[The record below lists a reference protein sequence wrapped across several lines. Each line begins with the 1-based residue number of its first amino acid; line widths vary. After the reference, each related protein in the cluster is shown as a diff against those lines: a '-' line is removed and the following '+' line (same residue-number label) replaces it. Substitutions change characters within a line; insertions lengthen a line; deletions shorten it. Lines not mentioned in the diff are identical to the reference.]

1 MTDQQGG
8 TQPVG
13 WRPPEPASEATFVA
27 PPPPAR
33 PPDASGWPPPD
44 ATQPAPSWPP
54 PPVTTPSQAAWPPP
68 PVTSAPAQA
77 WPPPPAGAAAPWP
90 PVAAPGPRTSVLVVG
105 AGIFLLVVGLL
116 TLGMGGLL
124 LLGSALFAGAQGS
137 AELETVVGGSLADA
151 FAGVFAVIGGV
162 ALVWGLL
169 EIVGSIG
176 MFAHRGWG
184 RAIGLVVGAL
194 GLLVWGLSFLSAVGG
209 GPDAGSS
216 IAFTGALAAGYGL
229 TVVALVTGSAHFR
242 RA

>member
-1 MTDQQGG
+1 MSDQQGG
-8 TQPVG
+8 TPPVG

-27 PPPPAR
+27 PPPPAP
-33 PPDASGWPPPD
+33 PPDASGWPSPE
-44 ATQPAPSWPP
+44 ATRPAPAWPP
-54 PPVTTPSQAAWPPP
+54 PPVTTPSQP
-68 PVTSAPAQA
+68 A
-77 WPPPPAGAAAPWP
+77 WPPPPASATAPWP
-90 PVAAPGPRTSVLVVG
+90 PVAAPGPRTSVLVVV

-137 AELETVVGGSLADA
+137 AELESVVGGNLADA

-176 MFAHRGWG
+176 MFAHRAWG